1 MTDEK
6 ILDADTSTVTFA
18 PLGEVL
24 AEARAAKKLSQQDV
38 SNHLR
43 FSVKQ
48 VNALEN
54 NQFDALPDAMITR
67 GFIRNYARYLDL
79 DAEPLLE
86 SFKARRPSK
95 TPGPVSVQS
104 TSYRVMSGKDSQP
117 WLKYILGSILILLFL
132 LAWIF
137 YIDYLPKANHT
148 SIIKSPEI
156 ASPHTATE
164 VPLPEIALP
173 AAERQ
178 ADTDAAAVTAPG
190 EAVIGTE
197 PPNATPD
204 AVTPNAGPTALPS
217 AIDTPAGT
225 MANPA
230 AVPMTP
236 STTNTVTSPPAPA
249 ASQNPI
255 APQPPNAA
263 KPVSTN
269 STYSSAVT
277 NLPVNTNATQ
287 TAAENSNPNAA
298 LSLSV
303 TEKTWVNV
311 KDKSGKVVFE
321 RILPAGGAETI
332 QGEAPLNVIVGNAK
346 ATSLTY
352 KGQVVNLASSATENN
367 VARIKLE

>member
-1 MTDEK
+1 MTDETT
-6 ILDADTSTVTFA
+6 LDAVTSTVTFA

-95 TPGPVSVQS
+95 SPGPVSVQS

-117 WLKYILGSILILLFL
+117 WLKYILSSILVLLFL

-137 YIDYLPKANHT
+137 YIDYLPKGNNT
-148 SIIKSPEI
+148 STVKAPEV
-156 ASPHTATE
+156 ASPNATTE

-178 ADTDAAAVTAPG
+178 ADTDASAVTAPEVLPG
-190 EAVIGTE
+190 SEPGT
-197 PPNATPD
+197 ASPD
-204 AVTPNAGPTALPS
+204 AGSLNNTGSTVLPS
-217 AIDTPAGT
+217 ATESPAGN
-225 MANPA
+225 AVNPA
-230 AVPMTP
+230 VPTP
-236 STTNTVTSPPAPA
+236 TPVAPAGSSQNPVAPQSSVKPGVASNATSTLTPPSASAANVNSQTGNPVAGTNTVPS
-249 ASQNPI
+249 
-255 APQPPNAA
+255 
-263 KPVSTN
+263 
-269 STYSSAVT
+269 
-277 NLPVNTNATQ
+277 
-287 TAAENSNPNAA
+287 

-311 KDKSGKVVFE
+311 KDKSGKVVYE
-321 RILPAGGAETI
+321 RILPAGTAETI
-332 QGEAPLNVIVGNAK
+332 QGEAPLNIIVGNAK
-346 ATSLTY
+346 ATTLTY
-352 KGQVVNLASSATENN
+352 KGQPVNLASSATENN

>member
-1 MTDEK
+1 MTDETT
-6 ILDADTSTVTFA
+6 LDAVTSTVTYA

-95 TPGPVSVQS
+95 SPGPVSVQS

-117 WLKYILGSILILLFL
+117 WLKYILSSILVLLFL

-137 YIDYLPKANHT
+137 YIDYLPKGNNT
-148 SIIKSPEI
+148 STIKAPEV
-156 ASPHTATE
+156 ASPNATTE

-178 ADTDAAAVTAPG
+178 ADTDASAVTAPEVLPG
-190 EAVIGTE
+190 SEPGTASPEAGSLNNTGSMV
-197 PPNATPD
+197 
-204 AVTPNAGPTALPS
+204 LPS
-217 AIDTPAGT
+217 ATETPAST
-225 MANPA
+225 AVNPA
-230 AVPMTP
+230 AVLTP
-236 STTNTVTSPPAPA
+236 TPVVPAGSPQNPVAPQSSVKPGVANTTTATSTAVNPSATSATVNSQTGNPVANTNTVP
-249 ASQNPI
+249 
-255 APQPPNAA
+255 
-263 KPVSTN
+263 
-269 STYSSAVT
+269 
-277 NLPVNTNATQ
+277 
-287 TAAENSNPNAA
+287 A

-311 KDKSGKVVFE
+311 KDKSGKVVYE
-321 RILPAGGAETI
+321 RILPAGTAETI
-332 QGEAPLNVIVGNAK
+332 QGEAPLNIIVGNAK
-346 ATSLTY
+346 ATTLTY
-352 KGQVVNLASSATENN
+352 KGQPVNLASSATENN